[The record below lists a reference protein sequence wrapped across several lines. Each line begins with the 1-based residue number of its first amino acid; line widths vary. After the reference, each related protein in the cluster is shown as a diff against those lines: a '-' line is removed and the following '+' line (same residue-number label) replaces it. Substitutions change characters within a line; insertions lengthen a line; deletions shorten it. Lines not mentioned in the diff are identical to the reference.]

1 ARTAGLDSNGAT
13 LIRVGSNTL
22 YRLPG
27 DRVARIGPPGSQA
40 TAEREV
46 GVSRWLTEAGVPTA
60 RALSDLPQPTL
71 VDEHPVTWW
80 EYVPD
85 HRHGTTAELGAL
97 LRTLHNLTPPPSLE
111 LPQFDPFVGL
121 DERIVAAT
129 HINHDDQKWLSE
141 RLGRLRDE
149 YNRTQPTHTNRLVHG
164 DAWQGNVAVP
174 AYSAPLLLDLEHFSH
189 GDPDWDLIPIAVD
202 HTD

>member
-1 ARTAGLDSNGAT
+1 
-13 LIRVGSNTL
+13 
-22 YRLPG
+22 
-27 DRVARIGPPGSQA
+27 
-40 TAEREV
+40 
-46 GVSRWLTEAGVPTA
+46 
-60 RALSDLPQPTL
+60 
-71 VDEHPVTWW
+71 
-80 EYVPD
+80 
-85 HRHGTTAELGAL
+85 
-97 LRTLHNLTPPPSLE
+97 
-111 LPQFDPFVGL
+111 

-202 HTD
+202 HTDFARLTADEYHAFIDSYGGHDVTTTPKFRLMADIQELRWVCFALGKAADSPTAERETEHRIACLRGDMPRPWAWTAF